1 MEEREFN
8 LWKFLEIIT
17 RRRRF
22 IISFVLIIT
31 IAAAIISLLLPKWY
45 EAKTLILPPKEE
57 GIKLGWSGDGI
68 DEIISLTSGIELP
81 VMATPTDVYARIL
94 GSRALAQRVIETNR
108 LAEYYEM
115 EPGEEDLYLKVEEL
129 SEFRVTPEGLLEV
142 SYLDRDARM
151 AADIANSFGREMD
164 RLNRQIAS
172 DRARVVREFLETRV
186 EEVARELEDARTELK
201 NFQNE
206 YKAVDLDRQTQLAI
220 EAAVGLKVSLAENEI
235 ELSVKRKTL
244 SATHPEVILLQR
256 RVDEIRRQI
265 AHLEFGGP
273 DSSYLNLPIA
283 EVPRLRVQYAE
294 LSSRVAVSETLHK
307 ILTEQFEQARIQ
319 EKMNTPTI
327 SVIDPAS
334 PPELAIKPQKRI
346 IVGAAF
352 LLSFVMAVFLAL
364 VFNHIE
370 KLREISPEDY
380 KRARYF
386 FATMLGWLPG
396 VKKRFK
402 D

>member
-22 IISFVLIIT
+22 IISFVLVVT
-31 IAAAIISLLLPKWY
+31 IAAVIISVLLPEWY
-45 EAKTLILPPKEE
+45 EAKTLILPPKED
-57 GIKLGWSGDGI
+57 GFKLGWSGDGI

-94 GSRALAQRVIETNR
+94 GSRALAQRVIETNQ
-108 LAEYYEM
+108 LAEHYEM

-142 SYLDRDARM
+142 SYLDKDARK
-151 AADIANSFGREMD
+151 AAEIANSYGRELD
-164 RLNRQIAS
+164 RLNRQIAG
-172 DRARVVREFLETRV
+172 DRARVVREFLEKRV
-186 EEVARELEDARTELK
+186 DEVARELEDARTELR

-206 YKAVDLDRQTQLAI
+206 NKAVDLDRQTQLAI

-256 RVDEIRRQI
+256 RVNEIKRQI
-265 AHLEFGGP
+265 TQLEFGGP

-283 EVPRLRVQYAE
+283 EVPRLRVRYAE
-294 LSSRVAVSETLHK
+294 LSSRVAVSEALHK
-307 ILTEQFEQARIQ
+307 ILTEQFEQAKIQ

-334 PPELAIKPQKRI
+334 PPELAVKPQKRI
-346 IVGAAF
+346 IVGGAF
-352 LLSFVMAVFLAL
+352 LLSFLVAVFLAL
-364 VFNHIE
+364 VFNYIE
-370 KLREISPEDY
+370 KLKETSPDDY
-380 KRARYF
+380 DRARYF
-386 FATMLGWLPG
+386 FTTILGWLPG

-402 D
+402 E